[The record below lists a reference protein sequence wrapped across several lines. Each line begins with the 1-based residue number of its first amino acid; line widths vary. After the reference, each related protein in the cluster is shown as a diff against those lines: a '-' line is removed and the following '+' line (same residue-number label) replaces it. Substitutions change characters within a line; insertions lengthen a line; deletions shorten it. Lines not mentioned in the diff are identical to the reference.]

1 MSQFTL
7 SQIEERFSKLP
18 ISEQRGLIDRL
29 VRRVN
34 EQTSNQN
41 KDVDDQ
47 LARMAADP
55 DIQREVQEIEREFA
69 LTDSDGLVPA

>member
-7 SQIEERFSKLP
+7 SQIEEGFSKLP

-47 LARMAADP
+47 LAQMAADP

-69 LTDSDGLVPA
+69 VTDSDGLVLA

>member
-1 MSQFTL
+1 MSEFTL

-47 LARMAADP
+47 LAQMAADP

>member
-7 SQIEERFSKLP
+7 SQIEEGFSKLP

-47 LARMAADP
+47 LAQMAADP

-69 LTDSDGLVPA
+69 PTDSDGLVLA

>member
-47 LARMAADP
+47 LAQMAADP

>member
-1 MSQFTL
+1 MSEFTL
-7 SQIEERFSKLP
+7 SQIEEGFSKLP

-47 LARMAADP
+47 LAQMAADP
-55 DIQREVQEIEREFA
+55 DIQREVQEIEQEFA

>member
-1 MSQFTL
+1 MSEFTL

-47 LARMAADP
+47 LAQMAADP

-69 LTDSDGLVPA
+69 LTDSDGLVLA

>member
-1 MSQFTL
+1 MSEFTL
-7 SQIEERFSKLP
+7 SQIEEGFSKLP
-18 ISEQRGLIDRL
+18 ISEQRVLIDRL

-47 LARMAADP
+47 LAQMAADP

-69 LTDSDGLVPA
+69 VTDSDGLVLA

>member
-34 EQTSNQN
+34 EQTSKQN

-47 LARMAADP
+47 LAQMAADP

>member
-1 MSQFTL
+1 MSEFTL
-7 SQIEERFSKLP
+7 SQIEEGFSKLP

-47 LARMAADP
+47 LAQMAADP

-69 LTDSDGLVPA
+69 LTDSDGLVLA

>member
-1 MSQFTL
+1 MSEFTL

-18 ISEQRGLIDRL
+18 ISEQLGLIDRL

-47 LARMAADP
+47 LAQMAADP
-55 DIQREVQEIEREFA
+55 GIQREVREIEREFA
-69 LTDSDGLVPA
+69 LTDSDGLVHA

>member
-18 ISEQRGLIDRL
+18 ISEQRVLIDRL
-29 VRRVN
+29 VRRFN

-47 LARMAADP
+47 LAQMAADP

-69 LTDSDGLVPA
+69 VTDSDGLVPA